1 MEFHR
6 EDIRRLM
13 VASHMLDGVY
23 ARMAKKLG
31 IKEMTLTL
39 LYALDDGAPH
49 SQIEICRRWM
59 IPKTTLNTI
68 VMECVQ
74 KGTVELVPGEHGK
87 EKQIL
92 LTPAGQ
98 AAADSLKVLYEMEE
112 KAYRSTME
120 AHGTAFSQGL
130 YDFAHRLREEE
141 RAFAPGAAE
150 EESTMPQLAFP
161 QERDVGQRPF
171 ENGKRGN
178 SV

>member
-1 MEFHR
+1 MEMHR

-31 IKEMTLTL
+31 IKETTLTL
-39 LYALDDGAPH
+39 LYALDDGQPH
-49 SQIEICRRWM
+49 TQIEICREWM

-74 KGTVELVPGEHGK
+74 KGTVELVPGGHGK

-92 LTPAGQ
+92 LTPTGQ
-98 AAADSLKVLYEMEE
+98 VAAESLKTLYEMEE
-112 KAYRSTME
+112 RAYQRTLE
-120 AHGTAFSQGL
+120 AHRANFSRGL
-130 YDFAHRLREEE
+130 YAFADKLREEE
-141 RAFAPGAAE
+141 RAFAPGMAE

-161 QERDVGQRPF
+161 QERG
-171 ENGKRGN
+171 
-178 SV
+178 SL